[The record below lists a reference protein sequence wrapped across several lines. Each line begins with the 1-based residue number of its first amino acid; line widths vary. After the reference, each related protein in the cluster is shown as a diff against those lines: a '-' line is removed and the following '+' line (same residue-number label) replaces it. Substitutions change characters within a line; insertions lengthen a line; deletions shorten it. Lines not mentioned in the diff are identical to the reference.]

1 MVALA
6 DGVVAGVDTLG
17 LCFHGFGLD
26 DAGEDM
32 ALARGNVA
40 PRLRA
45 RTVDASIVFHERAG
59 HEERGL
65 R

>member
-1 MVALA
+1 
-6 DGVVAGVDTLG
+6 
-17 LCFHGFGLD
+17 
-26 DAGEDM
+26 M

-59 HEERGL
+59 HPKRGL